1 MTQAQVKPDPWA
13 EAELIKLGWTE
24 SELRELRDLKQRAAL
39 LPATAP
45 RALLSIRLS
54 ILTEETT
61 SPVRQELDLYRMAVE
76 RSSKPVGVARDLGV
90 SATKVPPWKRKDL
103 GEWINNRSPEFDEIL
118 FWKLDRFVRRISDLH
133 LMISWC
139 KEFEKTLAAKHDP
152 IDLSTEF
159 GQFMVT
165 IIAGMARI
173 EAANTGVRV
182 ESLWKFARTATR
194 WVIGKPIYGY
204 TTVKGEDG
212 GRELVIDPEKARVLR
227 WIFRA
232 MTRKNNP
239 PSLYR
244 IGKILTRAGILPPK
258 KGEWHSANLKAILIN
273 PALMGYRVHRP
284 KGLKQGQPSLI
295 AYDTDGEP
303 IKLAEGIF
311 TKEEFQLI
319 QKTLEQRAIKGRK
332 AQSRRTPFLGIIVC
346 GTCGRN
352 YYDTEKTW
360 ARVSG
365 EVMRESRLRCAS
377 FANGGVCGAPVIP
390 DPKKLYATLRKT
402 VLEELGDFEVV
413 YRTYARGSENLARKV
428 ELEASI
434 QHYMRELEPGGQ
446 FKVGGFIEKQAMD
459 TLNALGNELSKIDPE
474 TTEDR
479 WTYESKGVTYR
490 RHWETEGEDQME
502 EDLRRTGITFVIHQD
517 HADLNIPEDVKERL
531 VVRDDFF
538 KKQKV

>member
-1 MTQAQVKPDPWA
+1 MTRAQVKPDPWA

-24 SELRELRDLKQRAAL
+24 SELRELRDLKARADAL
-39 LPATAP
+39 PPTAT

-76 RSSKPVGVARDLGV
+76 RNSRPVGVARDLGV

-103 GEWINNRSPEFDEIL
+103 GDWINNRSPEFDEIL

-182 ESLWKFARTATR
+182 ESLWKFARTAQR
-194 WVIGKPIYGY
+194 WVIGKPVYGY
-204 TTVKGEDG
+204 MSVKDEDG
-212 GRELVIDPEKARVLR
+212 GRKLVIDPEKERVLTWVFMMLKR
-227 WIFRA
+227 GS
-232 MTRKNNP
+232 
-239 PSLYR
+239 SLYR
-244 IGKILTRAGILPPK
+244 ICKMLTRAGILPPR
-258 KGEWHSANLKAILIN
+258 KGEWQSNNLKAILIN
-273 PALMGYRVHRP
+273 PALMGYRVYRP
-284 KGLKQGQPSLI
+284 KGHKQGQPSAI

-303 IKLAEGIF
+303 IKVSDGIF
-311 TKEEFQLI
+311 TPEEFQTI
-319 QKTLEQRAIKGRK
+319 QKALEQRNVKGRK
-332 AQSRRTPFLGIIVC
+332 AQSRRTPFLGIIKC

-352 YYDTEKTW
+352 YYDTEKSW
-360 ARVSG
+360 VRASG
-365 EVMRESRLRCAS
+365 EVMREARLRCAS

-390 DPKKLYATLRKT
+390 DPKKLYATLRRT

-434 QHYMRELEPGGQ
+434 QHYMSELEPGGQ
-446 FKVGGFIEKQAMD
+446 FKVGGFIEKQAME

-490 RHWETEGEDQME
+490 RHWEVEGEDQME

-538 KKQKV
+538 KKQKI